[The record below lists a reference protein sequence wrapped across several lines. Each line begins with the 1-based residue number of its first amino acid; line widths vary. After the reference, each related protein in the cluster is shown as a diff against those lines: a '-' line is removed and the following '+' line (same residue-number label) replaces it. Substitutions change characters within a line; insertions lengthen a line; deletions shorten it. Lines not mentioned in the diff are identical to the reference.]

1 MIEFFKYL
9 KGYLRIRVWGFSPE
23 RFMNLCSNKGILLW
37 DIVREGEVYYMC
49 IDLKGFRALRPIVRK
64 TGTRVAILER
74 YGLPF
79 FLPRLLK
86 RKVFV
91 AGLLLA
97 VVFWLWSSLY
107 VWRIELNGNYQ
118 ITRDVFDGFLQE
130 QQITI
135 GMRKSSLDIE
145 ELEKQIR
152 RQFPQVTWTSA
163 KLTGTKLQIDIKEN
177 EMQETQRKSEETE
190 EGTDL
195 VAEYGGTITAMIVR
209 SGVPKVSIGDT
220 VEAGTV
226 LVEGKVPIYN
236 EDATVREY
244 RYVAADADILLEHV
258 RSFSDSLPFDHIKKE
273 YTGRQKRRYYL
284 RVGNRELR
292 MPQDR
297 PYLVYD
303 SVIRESRPLL
313 FEKLSIPIYMGMQ
326 THREYQNVE
335 YEYTLE
341 EAQNELNKK
350 LMAFLESLEEKG
362 VQIIEKNVKIDIS
375 GGSWVINGEF
385 LVREPVGKSTATVR
399 PESGETKG
407 NEQ

>member
-97 VVFWLWSSLY
+97 VAFWLWSSLY

-362 VQIIEKNVKIDIS
+362 VQIIEKNVKIDTS

>member
-97 VVFWLWSSLY
+97 VAFWLWSSLY

-284 RVGNRELR
+284 RVGNHELR

-350 LMAFLESLEEKG
+350 LIAFLESLEEKG
-362 VQIIEKNVKIDIS
+362 VQIIEKNVKIDTS